1 MDDPLKYSNLKK
13 VKFLD
18 TFDILFI
25 LIAVAV
31 IASSIFFSFSKPKNR
46 PKFMVKSQ
54 LEKEL
59 KNLDGIK
66 SVTVEFHNGSM
77 MSVLIEP
84 WIGNY
89 SIYKKENIE
98 KIFYIIEEK
107 SGLPRDN
114 VSLYDKDTGELIEIS
129 SGSVFSESKE

>member
-31 IASSIFFSFSKPKNR
+31 IASSIYFSFSKPKNR

-114 VSLYDKDTGELIEIS
+114 VSLYDKDTGELIEVS

>member
-31 IASSIFFSFSKPKNR
+31 IACSIFFSFSKPKDR